1 MLERYVYKNQKKMRC
16 GYTTGTCACAAA
28 KAAAYM
34 LLSGREVKEIKV
46 ITPMGVSLTLPV
58 IDIDIKEDKVI
69 CAIKKDSGDDPDVTN
84 GIKIYAQV
92 SYVKE
97 DIMRTIN
104 TDGVI
109 VDGGIGVGRVTKK
122 GLKCA
127 VGEAAINPVPLKINM
142 HIAQGEKVL
151 LVAPGNYGQ
160 DFLLNTLNIELKRSI
175 KCSNYIG
182 DTIDMVCD
190 AGAKAMLLVGHI
202 GKLVKLGAGIMN
214 THSKVADGRMEV
226 LSACAIRAGADN
238 DTALKILDCITTEA
252 ALEILKKS
260 DILEKT
266 MYQLTLRIEDV
277 LQRRSSGKIVI
288 GAIVFSN
295 EYGILGKT
303 PAADKL
309 LELIKSS

>member
-1 MLERYVYKNQKKMRC
+1 MLERYVYKNQKKMRG

-127 VGEAAINPVPLKINM
+127 VGEAAIAKNIK
-142 HIAQGEKVL
+142 KV
-151 LVAPGNYGQ
+151 VFDRGGYVYHG
-160 DFLLNTLNIELKRSI
+160 R
-175 KCSNYIG
+175 
-182 DTIDMVCD
+182 V
-190 AGAKAMLLVGHI
+190 KAL
-202 GKLVKLGAGIMN
+202 A
-214 THSKVADGRMEV
+214 
-226 LSACAIRAGADN
+226 
-238 DTALKILDCITTEA
+238 EA
-252 ALEILKKS
+252 AREAGLE
-260 DILEKT
+260 
-266 MYQLTLRIEDV
+266 
-277 LQRRSSGKIVI
+277 
-288 GAIVFSN
+288 F
-295 EYGILGKT
+295 
-303 PAADKL
+303 
-309 LELIKSS
+309 